1 MGTFMTVTVL
11 ATTDMH
17 GYVYP
22 HDYFTRRPAARGLA
36 AAATLIGE
44 ARRENPNALLLDCG
58 DTIQG
63 SPLASVY
70 QAARRGGRT
79 SAPEPM
85 MLARPWSSSWLPITI
100 AS

>member
-1 MGTFMTVTVL
+1 MGTFVTVTVL

-17 GYVYP
+17 GQVYP

-70 QAARRGGRT
+70 HCTTQ
-79 SAPEPM
+79 
-85 MLARPWSSSWLPITI
+85 RPR
-100 AS
+100 